1 MGVRMKVV
9 IITGNPRKKGALATL
24 TDEAGR
30 GAEAAGAK
38 VEEVRLADLDIG
50 YCRFCMNCW
59 QDKTSEAAECALRD
73 DMAGVIEKVRGADG
87 LILAC
92 QTSGG
97 HPNAVMKTFIE
108 RTTWTV
114 GGPNRDILWVKGTPG
129 PRVPDRERRAVIIT
143 TAGTVPGWS
152 RVVCNGST
160 RQMASHAKGIFNAE
174 VVGRLYAGSINYRG
188 LRHVDRRRARK
199 LGARLARELSELERE
214 RG

>member
-1 MGVRMKVV
+1 MKVL

-30 GAEAAGAK
+30 GAEAGGAE
-38 VEEVRLADLDIG
+38 VEAIRLADLDIG
-50 YCRFCMNCW
+50 YCRFCMKCW
-59 QDKTSEAAECALRD
+59 EDKTSDAAECALRD
-73 DMAGVIEKVRGADG
+73 DMAGVIEKVREADG

-108 RTTWTV
+108 RTTWTI
-114 GGPNRDILWVKGTPG
+114 GGPNRDILWVKGAPG
-129 PRVPDRERRAVIIT
+129 PREPERLRRAAIIT

-160 RQMASHAKGIFNAE
+160 RQMASHAEGVLNAR
-174 VVGRLYAGSINYRG
+174 VVGRLFAGCINYRG
-188 LRHVDRRRARK
+188 LRHADRRRARK
-199 LGARLARELSELERE
+199 LGARLAKSIKVSLRA
-214 RG
+214 